1 MKPLMTAEELVAHM
15 KEKGIEF
22 SIISEED
29 AIDFLSNHNYYLKL
43 ASYRTNYK
51 KISSGKQAGQ
61 YQNLD
66 FAYLIELSTIDMYLR
81 YIIVQMSLDIEHF
94 LKVKLLSSI
103 ESNPKEDGYNIIQKF
118 FSNDNNFSSLK
129 EIQKHKSSDYCKE
142 LIEKYYP
149 FFPAWV
155 YVELISF
162 GRLAYLCEFYNQQY
176 GIKIGDRI
184 LLNSVRDIRN
194 ACAHSNCLIN
204 KLTPGNNHPHQSVVD
219 RVKLIS
225 GIGEQSRDKKLSNKC
240 LYDFVCLLFAYD
252 EIITSDATKKKRYKQ
267 LNEFFTRRMIE
278 NKDYFATNNLITSS
292 YKFAKLVL
300 DSLTSKLL

>member
-1 MKPLMTAEELVAHM
+1 M
-15 KEKGIEF
+15 
-22 SIISEED
+22 
-29 AIDFLSNHNYYLKL
+29 
-43 ASYRTNYK
+43 
-51 KISSGKQAGQ
+51 
-61 YQNLD
+61 
-66 FAYLIELSTIDMYLR
+66 
-81 YIIVQMSLDIEHF
+81 
-94 LKVKLLSSI
+94 
-103 ESNPKEDGYNIIQKF
+103 
-118 FSNDNNFSSLK
+118 
-129 EIQKHKSSDYCKE
+129 
-142 LIEKYYP
+142 
-149 FFPAWV
+149 
-155 YVELISF
+155 ISF

-225 GIGEQSRDKKLSNKC
+225 GIGKQSRDKKLSNKC

-278 NKDYFATNNLITSS
+278 NKNYFATNNLITSS